1 MALGIAIFCC
11 SIIQIYHSFNA
22 EKNIEAMK
30 AHEINRN
37 AMVKAF
43 DKADKSH
50 DGSLQSD
57 EFIQFLKT
65 IDINLNKDDLE
76 TILLEVDE
84 SHDESVSFNEF
95 YKWYTRRS

>member
-1 MALGIAIFCC
+1 
-11 SIIQIYHSFNA
+11 
-22 EKNIEAMK
+22 MK
-30 AHEINRN
+30 AHEINRKT
-37 AMVKAF
+37 MIRAF
-43 DKADKSH
+43 DAADKSH

-84 SHDESVSFNEF
+84 SHDESVSFDEF
-95 YKWYTRRS
+95 YRWYTRRSEHDFV